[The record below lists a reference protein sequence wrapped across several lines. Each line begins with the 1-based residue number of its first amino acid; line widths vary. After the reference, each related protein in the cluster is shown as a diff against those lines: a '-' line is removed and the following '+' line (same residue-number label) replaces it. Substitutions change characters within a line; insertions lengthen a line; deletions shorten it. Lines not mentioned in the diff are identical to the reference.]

1 MERLTRK
8 VGNEYISTNID
19 YFELINLDDEE
30 WNKFVK
36 VIEKLGKLEDLEE
49 QIGMPLDFILNEIIG
64 NNIYY
69 LYESN
74 YCEDHV
80 DFEVATGL
88 CREGYPFSGE
98 LGKWQIET
106 DNYYEFKISDFNK
119 TWWLSEDEAEKRLE
133 ELKNE

>member
-19 YFELINLDDEE
+19 YFEFITVDDEE
-30 WNKFVK
+30 WNKIVK

-74 YCEDHV
+74 YEDHV

-88 CREGYPFSGE
+88 YRERHPFSGE
-98 LGKWQIET
+98 LGEWQIKT
-106 DNYYEFKISDFNK
+106 DSCYEFKISDFNK